1 MLLETT
7 TSVEV
12 KGDTSRCSARRLLIV
27 TTATLPSASTVN
39 VEADGYSSY
48 YATWWMTRLGCRRR
62 SCQAAICF
70 GEAHGAFDP
79 KIAEWDFSNPSGS
92 IRKDGERPELK
103 HLSKGRKRNQMR

>member
-1 MLLETT
+1 MTQ
-7 TSVEV
+7 
-12 KGDTSRCSARRLLIV
+12 ARVPHPVRSGLMKVRSDADLAKV
-27 TTATLPSASTVN
+27 GPMAT
-39 VEADGYSSY
+39 SSY
-48 YATWWMTRLGCRRR
+48 YATWWMTGLGCRRR

-79 KIAEWDFSNPSGS
+79 KIAEWDFPNPSGS